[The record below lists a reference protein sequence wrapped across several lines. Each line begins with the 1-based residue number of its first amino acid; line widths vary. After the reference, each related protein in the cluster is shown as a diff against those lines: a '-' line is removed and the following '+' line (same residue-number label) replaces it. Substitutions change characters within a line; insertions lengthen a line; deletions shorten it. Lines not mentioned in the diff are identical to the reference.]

1 MTYKTIG
8 IPHQFSVRVMDENGN
23 EIEAELS
30 SHLNPYSGEDGIDIR
45 IDLAAYLQK
54 IITQRPETAGMA
66 NTPSNNHDLAET
78 NKTGE

>member
-66 NTPSNNHDLAET
+66 NTPSKQDLAET
-78 NKTGE
+78 TKPGD